1 MLYIQKG
8 RPMKRRPVCLVCLI
22 LMFCIWLMDLAGF
35 ARISENPLP
44 ESVQS
49 YIGEHP
55 EAVICGEIQQYQATE
70 YSLSAY
76 LKHVCLIVGSE
87 QIPIKN
93 LRVFLKSNKEFPV
106 GTTVKISGKLEEIPE
121 PRNPGEFDSR
131 QFYACQK
138 IYYFMK
144 DGAVLAWSSQ
154 YSRYGQFIQ
163 NLKNKMMQTLD
174 IAAKDDAG
182 IFEAMLLGEKDNLED
197 VVKIRYQMA
206 GIIHILAI
214 SGLHISVLGIGFFDL
229 LKKAGLGNVP
239 AGMVALSALL
249 QYGILTGESVSAMR
263 AVGMFLL
270 AVGARIAGRT
280 YDLLTALAVSA
291 VLLLLDAPANLYN
304 SGFWLSFGAVAGLG
318 VVAPVFTGYIRI
330 ENRLATS
337 AVKMLLSSLAVQM
350 TTLPVMLRIY
360 GEISLAGF
368 FLNLLVLPTVSAVLV
383 SGIASVAIGMVTVRA
398 AVYAVLP
405 GRALLFL
412 YEKLCELAAR
422 LPFCTWIAG
431 SPTLWQCACYYALL
445 LGGVGILWKS
455 QRAVKW
461 KRVGRKAFSEETGKY
476 ADLDIRENCATGNG
490 DLRKRSFLTRVSGV
504 IIAVGFG
511 ILIYR
516 PSGNLQITCLDI
528 GQGDCISI
536 QLPQGQNFL
545 IDGGSSNK
553 KNIARYQIL
562 PYLKNQGIAVV
573 DAILISHTDNDHI
586 SGVLELFDY
595 MSEHLTS
602 VRVKNLILPEWTQP
616 DDAYQNLI
624 DKAQTAGVKVQKGRK
639 GEYVQAGDT
648 LFRFLS
654 PEKGTT
660 GTETNEDAMVVELL
674 YGQFKGLFAG
684 DIGAETEKKL
694 LPELEDVDFL
704 KVGHHGSR
712 YSSCQ
717 EFLDVIRPEMAV
729 ISCSATNTYGHPSG
743 ETIERLEDAGA
754 KIWYTMKKGAVTVAT
769 DGEKAWVDTFIR

>member
-1 MLYIQKG
+1 
-8 RPMKRRPVCLVCLI
+8 MKRRPVCLVCLI
-22 LMFCIWLMDLAGF
+22 LMFCIWLTDLAGF
-35 ARISENPLP
+35 ARISGNPLP
-44 ESVQS
+44 ESVQL
-49 YIGEHP
+49 YIEKHP
-55 EAVICGEIQQYQATE
+55 EAVICGEVQQYQATE

-93 LRVFLKSNKEFPV
+93 LRVFLKSNKEFPI

-144 DGAVLAWSSQ
+144 NGVVLAWSSK
-154 YSRYGQFIQ
+154 YSRYGQFMQ
-163 NLKNKMMQTLD
+163 NLKSKIMQTLD

-197 VVKIRYQMA
+197 EVKIRYQMA

-229 LKKAGLGNVP
+229 LKRVGFGNVS
-239 AGMVALSALL
+239 AGMVVLSVLL

-318 VVAPVFTGYIRI
+318 VVAPVLARCIRM
-330 ENRLATS
+330 ENRLAVSVMKTL
-337 AVKMLLSSLAVQM
+337 VSSIAVQM
-350 TTLPVMLRIY
+350 TTFPIMLRIY

-368 FLNLLVLPTVSAVLV
+368 FLNLLVLPTVSVVLV
-383 SGIASVAIGMVTVRA
+383 SGIAAVAVGMASVSA
-398 AVYAVLP
+398 AVYVVLP
-405 GRALLFL
+405 GRVLLFL
-412 YEKLCELAAR
+412 YEKLCELAAGI
-422 LPFCTWIAG
+422 PFCTWIAG
-431 SPTLWQCACYYALL
+431 SPELWQCAGYYVLL
-445 LGGVGILWKS
+445 FLGVEILGMSRGIVTWKGATGKRAGNHAFMQEKKDYGEGKVWLRKYQLLSGISGILLIL
-455 QRAVKW
+455 
-461 KRVGRKAFSEETGKY
+461 G
-476 ADLDIRENCATGNG
+476 L
-490 DLRKRSFLTRVSGV
+490 
-504 IIAVGFG
+504 G
-511 ILIYR
+511 ILIYH

-562 PYLKNQGIAVV
+562 PFLKNRGIGVI

-595 MSEHLTS
+595 MRTHLTS

-616 DDAYQNLI
+616 DDAYQQLV
-624 DKAQTAGVKVQKGRK
+624 DKAQAAGVNVQKGRK
-639 GEYVQAGDT
+639 GEQIALGKAS
-648 LFRFLS
+648 LRFLS
-654 PEKGTT
+654 PDRGTA
-660 GTETNEDAMVVELL
+660 GTDANEDGMVVELT
-674 YGQFKGLFAG
+674 YGGFEGLFTG
-684 DIGAETEKKL
+684 DIGTETEKKL
-694 LPELEDVDFL
+694 LPVLEDVDFL

-712 YSSCQ
+712 YSTCQ
-717 EFLDVIRPEMAV
+717 EFLDVVRPELAV
-729 ISCSATNTYGHPSG
+729 VSCSATNTYGHPSG
-743 ETIERLEDAGA
+743 ETIERLEDSGA
-754 KIWYTMKKGAVTVAT
+754 KIWYTMKEGAVTAET
-769 DGEKAWVDTFIR
+769 DGKEVWVDTFVHP

>member
-1 MLYIQKG
+1 
-8 RPMKRRPVCLVCLI
+8 MKRRPVCLVCLI

-35 ARISENPLP
+35 ARISGNPLP
-44 ESVQS
+44 ESVQL
-49 YIGEHP
+49 YIEKHP
-55 EAVICGEIQQYQATE
+55 EAVICGEVQQYQATE

-93 LRVFLKSNKEFPV
+93 LRVFLKSNKEFPI

-144 DGAVLAWSSQ
+144 NGAVLAWSSK
-154 YSRYGQFIQ
+154 YSRYGQFMQ
-163 NLKNKMMQTLD
+163 NLKSKIMQTLD
-174 IAAKDDAG
+174 IAAKEDAG

-197 VVKIRYQMA
+197 EVKIRYQMA

-229 LKKAGLGNVP
+229 LKRAGFGNVS
-239 AGMVALSALL
+239 AGMVVLSVLL

-263 AVGMFLL
+263 AVGMFLV

-318 VVAPVFTGYIRI
+318 VVAPVLAGCIRV
-330 ENRLATS
+330 ENRLAASVMKTL
-337 AVKMLLSSLAVQM
+337 VSSIAVQM
-350 TTLPVMLRIY
+350 TTFPIMLRIY

-368 FLNLLVLPTVSAVLV
+368 FLNLLVLPTVSVVLV
-383 SGIASVAIGMVTVRA
+383 SGIAAVAVGMASVSA
-398 AVYAVLP
+398 AVYVVLP
-405 GRALLFL
+405 GRVLLFL
-412 YEKLCELAAR
+412 YEKLCELAAGI
-422 LPFCTWIAG
+422 PFCTWIAG
-431 SPTLWQCACYYALL
+431 SPELWQCAGYYVCLL
-445 LGGVGILWKS
+445 SSAASDVYKRQGISGIMLILGL
-455 QRAVKW
+455 
-461 KRVGRKAFSEETGKY
+461 
-476 ADLDIRENCATGNG
+476 
-490 DLRKRSFLTRVSGV
+490 
-504 IIAVGFG
+504 G
-511 ILIYR
+511 ILIYH

-562 PYLKNQGIAVV
+562 PFLKNRGIGVI

-595 MSEHLTS
+595 MRTHLTS

-616 DDAYQNLI
+616 DDAYQQLV
-624 DKAQTAGVKVQKGRK
+624 DKAQAAGVNVQKGRK
-639 GEYVQAGDT
+639 GEQIALGKAS
-648 LFRFLS
+648 LRFLS
-654 PEKGTT
+654 PDRGTA
-660 GTETNEDAMVVELL
+660 GTDANEDGMVVELT
-674 YGQFKGLFAG
+674 YGGFEGLFTG
-684 DIGAETEKKL
+684 DIGTETEKKL

-712 YSSCQ
+712 YSTCQ
-717 EFLDVIRPEMAV
+717 EFLDVVRPELAV

-743 ETIERLEDAGA
+743 ETIERLEDSGA
-754 KIWYTMKKGAVTVAT
+754 KIWYTMKEGAVTAET
-769 DGEKAWVDTFIR
+769 DGKEVWVDTFVHP

>member
-1 MLYIQKG
+1 
-8 RPMKRRPVCLVCLI
+8 MKRRPVCLVCLL

-35 ARISENPLP
+35 ARISGNPLP
-44 ESVQS
+44 ESVQL
-49 YIGEHP
+49 YIEKHP
-55 EAVICGEIQQYQATE
+55 EAVICGEVQQYQATE

-93 LRVFLKSNKEFPV
+93 LRVFLKSNKEFPI

-144 DGAVLAWSSQ
+144 NGVVLAWSSK
-154 YSRYGQFIQ
+154 YSRYGQFMQ
-163 NLKNKMMQTLD
+163 NLKSKIMQTLD

-182 IFEAMLLGEKDNLED
+182 IFGAMLLGEKDNLED
-197 VVKIRYQMA
+197 EVKIRYQMA

-229 LKKAGLGNVP
+229 LKRVGFGNVS
-239 AGMVALSALL
+239 AGMVVLSVLL

-318 VVAPVFTGYIRI
+318 VVAPVLAGCIRM
-330 ENRLATS
+330 ENRLAVSVMKTL
-337 AVKMLLSSLAVQM
+337 VSSIAVQM
-350 TTLPVMLRIY
+350 TTFPIMLRIY

-368 FLNLLVLPTVSAVLV
+368 FLNLLVLPTVSVVLV
-383 SGIASVAIGMVTVRA
+383 SGIAAVAVGMASVSA
-398 AVYAVLP
+398 AVYVVLP
-405 GRALLFL
+405 GRVLLFL
-412 YEKLCELAAR
+412 YEKLCELTAGI
-422 LPFCTWIAG
+422 PFCTWIAG
-431 SPTLWQCACYYALL
+431 SPELWQCAGYYVLL
-445 LGGVGILWKS
+445 FLGVGILGMSRGTVTWKGT
-455 QRAVKW
+455 AG
-461 KRVGRKAFSEETGKY
+461 KRVGNHAFMQEKKKQGEGKVW
-476 ADLDIRENCATGNG
+476 
-490 DLRKRSFLTRVSGV
+490 LRKHQLLSG
-504 IIAVGFG
+504 ISGIMLILGLG
-511 ILIYR
+511 ILIYH

-536 QLPQGQNFL
+536 QFPQGQNFL

-562 PYLKNQGIAVV
+562 PFLKNRGIGVI

-595 MSEHLTS
+595 MRAHLTS

-616 DDAYQNLI
+616 DDAYQQLV
-624 DKAQTAGVKVQKGRK
+624 DKAQAAGVNVQKGRK
-639 GEYVQAGDT
+639 GEQIALGKAS
-648 LFRFLS
+648 LRFLS
-654 PEKGTT
+654 PDRGTA
-660 GTETNEDAMVVELL
+660 GTDANEDGMVVELT
-674 YGQFKGLFAG
+674 YGGFEGLFTG

-712 YSSCQ
+712 YSTCQ
-717 EFLDVIRPEMAV
+717 EFLDVVRPELAV
-729 ISCSATNTYGHPSG
+729 VSCSATNTYGHPSG
-743 ETIERLEDAGA
+743 ETIERLEDSGA
-754 KIWYTMKKGAVTVAT
+754 KIWYTMKEGAVTAET
-769 DGEKAWVDTFIR
+769 DGKEVWVDTFVHP

>member
-1 MLYIQKG
+1 
-8 RPMKRRPVCLVCLI
+8 MKRRPVCLVCLI

-35 ARISENPLP
+35 ARISGNPLP
-44 ESVQS
+44 ESVQL
-49 YIGEHP
+49 YIEKHP
-55 EAVICGEIQQYQATE
+55 EAVICGEVQQYQATE

-93 LRVFLKSNKEFPV
+93 LRVFLKSNKEFPI

-144 DGAVLAWSSQ
+144 NGVVLAWSSK
-154 YSRYGQFIQ
+154 YSRYGQFMQ
-163 NLKNKMMQTLD
+163 NLKSKIMQTLD

-197 VVKIRYQMA
+197 EVKIRYQMA

-229 LKKAGLGNVP
+229 LKRVGFGNVS
-239 AGMVALSALL
+239 AGMVVLSVLL

-318 VVAPVFTGYIRI
+318 VVAPVLAGCIRM
-330 ENRLATS
+330 ENRLAVSVMKTL
-337 AVKMLLSSLAVQM
+337 VSSIAVQM
-350 TTLPVMLRIY
+350 TTFPIMLRIY

-368 FLNLLVLPTVSAVLV
+368 FLNLLVLPTVSVVLV
-383 SGIASVAIGMVTVRA
+383 SGIAAVAVGMASVSA
-398 AVYAVLP
+398 AVYVVLP
-405 GRALLFL
+405 GRVLLFL
-412 YEKLCELAAR
+412 YEKLCELAAGI
-422 LPFCTWIAG
+422 PFCTWIAG
-431 SPTLWQCACYYALL
+431 SPELWQCAGYYVLL
-445 LGGVGILWKS
+445 FLGVEILGMSRGIVTWKG
-455 QRAVKW
+455 A
-461 KRVGRKAFSEETGKY
+461 TGKR
-476 ADLDIRENCATGNG
+476 AGNHAFMQEKKDYG
-490 DLRKRSFLTRVSGV
+490 EGKVWLRKYQLLSG
-504 IIAVGFG
+504 ISGIMLILGLG
-511 ILIYR
+511 ILIYH

-562 PYLKNQGIAVV
+562 PFLKNRGIGVI

-595 MSEHLTS
+595 MRTHLTS

-616 DDAYQNLI
+616 DDAYQQLV
-624 DKAQTAGVKVQKGRK
+624 DKAQAAGVNVQKGRK
-639 GEYVQAGDT
+639 GEQIALGKAS
-648 LFRFLS
+648 LRFLS
-654 PEKGTT
+654 PDRGTA
-660 GTETNEDAMVVELL
+660 GTDANEDGMVVELT
-674 YGQFKGLFAG
+674 YGGFEGLFTG

-712 YSSCQ
+712 YSTCQ
-717 EFLDVIRPEMAV
+717 EFLDVVRPELAV
-729 ISCSATNTYGHPSG
+729 VSCSATNTYGHPSG
-743 ETIERLEDAGA
+743 ETIERLEDSGA
-754 KIWYTMKKGAVTVAT
+754 KIWYTMKEGAVTAET
-769 DGEKAWVDTFIR
+769 DGKEVWVDTFVHP